1 MPSDKTPE
9 LLLSNLY
16 ILTQSSVTKPL
27 FNRLP
32 YREMEKI
39 SFRNDILPLKNKLFR
54 LALRITLNNA
64 EAEDIVQETLI
75 KVWKKQDSW
84 NEIESIEA
92 FCYAICRNLALDRIK
107 RADKFS
113 ESLDET
119 QYMAVDTSYSSNP
132 EVMVQ
137 MSDRVKL
144 VKHLIDHLPEKQ
156 KSVIQLRDFEGRSY
170 KEIANVMQMT
180 EEQVK
185 VTLFRARQTIK
196 KKFSETDD
204 YGL

>member
-1 MPSDKTPE
+1 MD
-9 LLLSNLY
+9 
-16 ILTQSSVTKPL
+16 
-27 FNRLP
+27 
-32 YREMEKI
+32 KI

-64 EAEDIVQETLI
+64 DAEDIVQETLI
-75 KVWKKQDSW
+75 KVWKKRESW
-84 NEIESIEA
+84 DEIDSIEA

-107 RADKFS
+107 RADNFS

-119 QYMAVDTSYSSNP
+119 QSMAVDTSYSSNP
-132 EVMVQ
+132 EEQVQ
-137 MSDRVKL
+137 QSDRIKL
-144 VKHLIDHLPEKQ
+144 VKELIDHLPEKQ
-156 KSVIQLRDFEGRSY
+156 RSVIQLRDFEGKSY
-170 KEIANVMQMT
+170 KEIADIMQMT
-180 EEQVK
+180 DELVK

>member
-1 MPSDKTPE
+1 
-9 LLLSNLY
+9 
-16 ILTQSSVTKPL
+16 
-27 FNRLP
+27 
-32 YREMEKI
+32 MEKI

-75 KVWKKQDSW
+75 KVWKKRESW
-84 NEIESIEA
+84 DEIDSIEA
-92 FCYAICRNLALDRIK
+92 FCYSICRNLALDRTR

-119 QYMAVDTSYSSNP
+119 QNMAADTSYSSNP
-132 EVMVQ
+132 EEQVQ
-137 MSDRVKL
+137 QSDRIKL
-144 VKHLIDHLPEKQ
+144 VKELIDHLPEKQ
-156 KSVIQLRDFEGRSY
+156 RSVIQLRDFEGKSY
-170 KEIANVMQMT
+170 KEIADIMEMT
-180 EEQVK
+180 DELVK

-196 KKFSETDD
+196 KKFLETED